1 LVNTSD
7 IHQVADQSLQNRPVF
22 IQHLRAAS
30 GKLSALQQDE
40 TTQTLNFAWFPA
52 EAYVDSG
59 SRRRING
66 VGEPAPSGK
75 EETTMELRM
84 RLNVVAAIVSFAF
97 LTAIVVGMF

>member
-1 LVNTSD
+1 V
-7 IHQVADQSLQNRPVF
+7 I
-22 IQHLRAAS
+22 IQHRRAAS

-40 TTQTLNFAWFPA
+40 TTWTPNFAWLPA
-52 EAYVDSG
+52 EAYVDLPSW
-59 SRRRING
+59 RRING

>member
-1 LVNTSD
+1 M
-7 IHQVADQSLQNRPVF
+7 I
-22 IQHLRAAS
+22 IQHRRAAS

-40 TTQTLNFAWFPA
+40 TAQTSNFAWIPT
-52 EAYVDSG
+52 EAYVDSP

-66 VGEPAPSGK
+66 VGEPALSGK

>member
-1 LVNTSD
+1 
-7 IHQVADQSLQNRPVF
+7 VF

-30 GKLSALQQDE
+30 GKLTALQQDE
-40 TTQTLNFAWFPA
+40 TAQTLNFAWLTA
-52 EAYVDSG
+52 EAYVDSR